1 MSVTTKAID
10 SIRAMIAT
18 GELNPGDR
26 LAPEQEL
33 ADRLGVS
40 RGSLREAVR
49 ALSHIK
55 VLDVRRGDGTYVASL
70 EPTELLSGLVFA
82 VELLQPKGME
92 EVLEV
97 RRLLLPP
104 AVALAAHRATD
115 EHLADMRAVVVELE
129 AATDP
134 DEIAR
139 LHRRFQ
145 ALVGDATGNETL
157 SSMLRALQ
165 LRGENVRRAWLSS
178 DPTIRDVALAHQQM
192 LLDAIE
198 RRDGDLARSIATL
211 QVDER
216 RRWIEQVRTGAPA
229 SPTRIGRPPAE
240 DA

>member
-10 SIRAMIAT
+10 SIRAMIAS
-18 GELNPGDR
+18 GDLNPGDR
-26 LAPEQEL
+26 LPPEHEL

-49 ALSHIK
+49 ALSQIN

-70 EPTELLSGLVFA
+70 EPSELLSGLVFA
-82 VELLQPKGME
+82 IELLQPSGLE

-97 RRLLLPP
+97 RRLLLPS
-104 AVALAAHRATD
+104 AVALAAQRATD
-115 EHLADMRAVVVELE
+115 EHLADLRTAVVELE

-134 DEIAR
+134 EEIAR

-145 ALVGDATGNETL
+145 ALVGDATGNQTL
-157 SSMLRALQ
+157 SSVLRALQ

-198 RRDGDLARSIATL
+198 RRDGELARSIATL

-216 RRWIEQVRTGAPA
+216 QRWIEQVRTGSPP
-229 SPTRIGRPPAE
+229 SPTRMGQPPEE
-240 DA
+240 DT